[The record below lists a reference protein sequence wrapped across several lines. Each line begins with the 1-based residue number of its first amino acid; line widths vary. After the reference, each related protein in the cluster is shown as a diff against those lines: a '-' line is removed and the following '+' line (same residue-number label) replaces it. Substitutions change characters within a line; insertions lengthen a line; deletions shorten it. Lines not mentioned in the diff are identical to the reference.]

1 MAWVSKCTLPIH
13 AATASPT
20 IAPKDEDM
28 LMSLTVGDQPK
39 RQLQGLLD
47 GLIGMARSL
56 RLGGRHRSDGEK
68 VEVPGRNGVARLE
81 ATAHRLLS
89 ERGHGAGTRLAAA
102 FIEGYQSLLREEREV
117 LLSNITRAFAPDTAK
132 LTEACR
138 AYLDEPGPAAL
149 RTLARRTEAPRQ
161 ELFRRINQAPL
172 ATFALVK
179 LRADLLDAL
188 PRRPE
193 LKDLDDDLA
202 HLFHSWF
209 NRGFLVMRRI
219 DWSCPA
225 ELLEKIISYE
235 AVHSI
240 GSWQELR
247 RRLYPVDRRCYA
259 FFHPA
264 LLDEPLIFVEVAL
277 SSQIEGSIQAILAN
291 DRTELS
297 AADAKVAVFYS
308 ISNCQRGLKGVSFGH
323 HLIQQVVEDLSHEL
337 PGLETFVTLSPVPG
351 FGRWV
356 HERRQAGDSLA
367 AELVARAA
375 ADPQAVDDAIVPLAV
390 RYFNEAK
397 DSHGRPIDPVARFHL
412 GNGARLERICP
423 GGDMSP
429 AGRERSFGLMVN
441 YRYDLDTLELNRDGF
456 AKSGTVVWGE
466 PARAMLNATLTANE
480 R

>member
-1 MAWVSKCTLPIH
+1 
-13 AATASPT
+13 
-20 IAPKDEDM
+20 M
-28 LMSLTVGDQPK
+28 LMSLTVGDRPK
-39 RQLQGLLD
+39 RQLQSLLD
-47 GLIGMARSL
+47 GLVGMARSL
-56 RLGGRHRSDGEK
+56 RLRGWHRNDGES
-68 VEVPGRNGVARLE
+68 VDVSGGDGVARLE
-81 ATAHRLLS
+81 AIAHRLLS
-89 ERGHGAGTRLAAA
+89 ECGHGAGTRLAAA
-102 FIEGYQSLLREEREV
+102 FIDGYESLARDEREV

-138 AYLDEPGPAAL
+138 AYLHEPGPAAL
-149 RTLARRTEAPRQ
+149 RILAHQIEAPRQ

-179 LRADLLDAL
+179 LRADVLDAL

-202 HLFHSWF
+202 HLFQSWF

-247 RRLYPVDRRCYA
+247 GRLYPGDRRCYA
-259 FFHPA
+259 VFHPA

-277 SSQIEGSIQAILAN
+277 SSQVENSVQAILAD
-291 DRTELS
+291 DRKDLP

-308 ISNCQRGLKGVSFGH
+308 ISNCQRGLQGVSFGH

-337 PGLETFVTLSPVPG
+337 PGLEIFVTLSPVPG
-351 FGRWV
+351 FGRWL
-356 HERRQAGDSLA
+356 HERQQAGDRMA
-367 AELVARAA
+367 AHLVARAETNLEA
-375 ADPQAVDDAIVPLAV
+375 AHDAIVPLAV

-397 DSHGRPIDPVARFHL
+397 DKHGRPIDPVARFHL

-423 GGDMSP
+423 GGDVSP
-429 AGRERSFGLMVN
+429 QGRERSFGLMVN
-441 YRYDLDTLELNRDGF
+441 YRYDPDTLETNRNSF
-456 AKSGTVVWGE
+456 AKSGTVVWGN
-466 PARAMLNATLTANE
+466 PARAMLNAALAADKK
-480 R
+480 